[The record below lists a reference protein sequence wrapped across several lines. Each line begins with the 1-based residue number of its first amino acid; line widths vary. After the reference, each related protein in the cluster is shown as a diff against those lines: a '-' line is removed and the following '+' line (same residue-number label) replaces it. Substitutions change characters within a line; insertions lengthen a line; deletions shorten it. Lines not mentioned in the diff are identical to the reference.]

1 MSSTTPQVTP
11 ATNAQPSAPSGA
23 DEGVHLDSESVAGE
37 EDPGAS
43 LDMSGGSISPSA
55 TGPISTPPVPLNPG
69 DEAAAGTPGTGE
81 GICRECGGSGRVG
94 DSVCPSC
101 KGGGKVVVGVGGA

>member
-1 MSSTTPQVTP
+1 MSSTIPQVTP
-11 ATNAQPSAPSGA
+11 ATNAPNSAPSEA
-23 DEGVHLDSESVAGE
+23 AEEVNLDSESVAGE

-43 LDMSGGSISPSA
+43 LDMTIWAENSPA
-55 TGPISTPPVPLNPG
+55 KGPISTPPGSLSPG
-69 DEAAAGTPGTGE
+69 DATAAGTPGAGA

-101 KGGGKVVVGVGGA
+101 KGGGKVAGVGGA